1 MAKIITTRRR
11 RSSGKVKKA
20 AKRAARRVIVQTKK
34 AYRRARSINVTKK
47 DVVVSVVAAGAGAMG
62 SEFLVKKLP
71 VEKLPGGEITANIAI
86 AAIGGY
92 LTYKGV
98 KKRNMALTGA
108 GVGMSAICASNVIKN
123 FTGKSATVNAP
134 YVNPSLAAP
143 IAYRRPALN
152 APFALPSVAVRTIKD
167 EEYI

>member
-11 RSSGKVKKA
+11 HSSGKVKKA

-34 AYRRARSINVTKK
+34 AYRRARSINVTTK
-47 DVVVSVVAAGAGAMG
+47 DVVISVAAGGAGAIG
-62 SEFLVKKLP
+62 SAFVLKKLP
-71 VEKLPGGEITANIAI
+71 IENDYVKNAAVIALGGF
-86 AAIGGY
+86 

-108 GVGMSAICASNVIKN
+108 GMGMAAVGASNVITK
-123 FTGKSATVNAP
+123 FIPAGTMAAP

-152 APFALPSVAVRTIKD
+152 APFVRPSVAVRTVKD

>member
-34 AYRRARSINVTKK
+34 AYRRARSINVTTK
-47 DVVVSVVAAGAGAMG
+47 DVVISVAAGGAGAIG
-62 SEFLVKKLP
+62 SAFVLKKLP
-71 VEKLPGGEITANIAI
+71 IENDYVKNAAVIALGGF
-86 AAIGGY
+86 

-108 GVGMSAICASNVIKN
+108 GMGMAAVGASNVITK
-123 FTGKSATVNAP
+123 FIPAGTMAAP
-134 YVNPSLAAP
+134 YINPSLAAP

-152 APFALPSVAVRTIKD
+152 APFVRPSVAVRTVKD

>member
-20 AKRAARRVIVQTKK
+20 AKRTARRVIVQTKK
-34 AYRRARSINVTKK
+34 AYRRARSINVTTK
-47 DVVVSVVAAGAGAMG
+47 DVVISVAAGGAGAIG
-62 SEFLVKKLP
+62 SAFVLKKLP
-71 VEKLPGGEITANIAI
+71 IENDYVKNAAVIALGGF
-86 AAIGGY
+86 

-108 GVGMSAICASNVIKN
+108 GMGMAAVGASNVITK
-123 FTGKSATVNAP
+123 FIPAGTMAAP
-134 YVNPSLAAP
+134 YINPSLAAP

-152 APFALPSVAVRTIKD
+152 APFVRPSVAVRTVKD

>member
-34 AYRRARSINVTKK
+34 AYRSARSINVTTK
-47 DVVVSVVAAGAGAMG
+47 DVVISVAAGGAGAIG
-62 SEFLVKKLP
+62 SAFVLKKLP
-71 VEKLPGGEITANIAI
+71 IENDYVKNAAVIALGGF
-86 AAIGGY
+86 

-108 GVGMSAICASNVIKN
+108 GMGMAAVGASNVITK
-123 FTGKSATVNAP
+123 FIPAGTMAAP

-152 APFALPSVAVRTIKD
+152 APFVRPSVAVRTVKD

>member
-34 AYRRARSINVTKK
+34 AYRRARSINVTTK
-47 DVVVSVVAAGAGAMG
+47 DVVISVAAGGAGAIG
-62 SEFLVKKLP
+62 SAFVLKKLP
-71 VEKLPGGEITANIAI
+71 IENDYVKNAAVIALGGF
-86 AAIGGY
+86 

-108 GVGMSAICASNVIKN
+108 GMGMAAVGASNVITK
-123 FTGKSATVNAP
+123 FIPAGTMAAP

-152 APFALPSVAVRTIKD
+152 APFVRPSVAVRTVKD

>member
-11 RSSGKVKKA
+11 RSSGKVKNA

-34 AYRRARSINVTKK
+34 AYRRARSINVTTK
-47 DVVVSVVAAGAGAMG
+47 DVVISVAAGGAGAIG
-62 SEFLVKKLP
+62 SAFVLKKLP
-71 VEKLPGGEITANIAI
+71 IENDYVKNAAVIALGGF
-86 AAIGGY
+86 

-108 GVGMSAICASNVIKN
+108 GMGMAAVGASNVITK
-123 FTGKSATVNAP
+123 FIPAGTMAAP

-152 APFALPSVAVRTIKD
+152 APFVRPSVAVRTVKD

>member
-1 MAKIITTRRR
+1 MAKIINTRRR
-11 RSSGKVKKA
+11 RSSGKVKKD

-34 AYRRARSINVTKK
+34 AYRRARSINVTTK
-47 DVVVSVVAAGAGAMG
+47 DVVISVAAGGAGAIG
-62 SEFLVKKLP
+62 SAFVLKKLP
-71 VEKLPGGEITANIAI
+71 IENDYVKNAAVIALGGF
-86 AAIGGY
+86 

-108 GVGMSAICASNVIKN
+108 GMGMAAVGASNVITK
-123 FTGKSATVNAP
+123 FIPAGTMAAP

-152 APFALPSVAVRTIKD
+152 APFVRPSVAVRTVKD

>member
-34 AYRRARSINVTKK
+34 AYRRARSINVTTK
-47 DVVVSVVAAGAGAMG
+47 DVVISVAAGGAGAIG
-62 SEFLVKKLP
+62 SAFVLKKLP
-71 VEKLPGGEITANIAI
+71 IENDYVKNAAVIALGGF
-86 AAIGGY
+86 

-98 KKRNMALTGA
+98 KKRNMAITGA
-108 GVGMSAICASNVIKN
+108 GMGMAAVGASNVITK
-123 FTGKSATVNAP
+123 FIPAGTMAAP

-152 APFALPSVAVRTIKD
+152 APFVRPSVAVRTVKD